1 MTNQVKIFKVETAGD
16 CEWRTSETVGYFIA
30 NNAKEVAE
38 YLVVNKITP
47 SYYFV
52 IKEVKCYNVIGI
64 EQRYVKS
71 VLVDKYGKLE
81 INTYVDELGNL
92 KKLQDAKSGLEKLTQ
107 DERKALGLEQGELNM
122 SMSDFFVGTMDSP
135 VIERE
140 TFTENKPKPLS
151 AKQAKEE
158 MDKNIINYVNSNI
171 EQAIKG
177 NKYSFV
183 IDMGQFSNEAID
195 RVIDLYHDYDIDM
208 AYTNL
213 YFTIK

>member
-1 MTNQVKIFKVETAGD
+1 
-16 CEWRTSETVGYFIA
+16 
-30 NNAKEVAE
+30 
-38 YLVVNKITP
+38 
-47 SYYFV
+47 
-52 IKEVKCYNVIGI
+52 
-64 EQRYVKS
+64 
-71 VLVDKYGKLE
+71 
-81 INTYVDELGNL
+81 
-92 KKLQDAKSGLEKLTQ
+92 
-107 DERKALGLEQGELNM
+107 M

-135 VIERE
+135 SIERK
-140 TFTENKPKPLS
+140 TFTETKPKPFS
-151 AKQAKEE
+151 VKQAKEE

-171 EQAIKG
+171 EQAIKE

>member
-1 MTNQVKIFKVETAGD
+1 
-16 CEWRTSETVGYFIA
+16 
-30 NNAKEVAE
+30 
-38 YLVVNKITP
+38 
-47 SYYFV
+47 
-52 IKEVKCYNVIGI
+52 
-64 EQRYVKS
+64 
-71 VLVDKYGKLE
+71 
-81 INTYVDELGNL
+81 
-92 KKLQDAKSGLEKLTQ
+92 
-107 DERKALGLEQGELNM
+107 
-122 SMSDFFVGTMDSP
+122 
-135 VIERE
+135 
-140 TFTENKPKPLS
+140 
-151 AKQAKEE
+151 

>member
-1 MTNQVKIFKVETAGD
+1 
-16 CEWRTSETVGYFIA
+16 
-30 NNAKEVAE
+30 
-38 YLVVNKITP
+38 
-47 SYYFV
+47 
-52 IKEVKCYNVIGI
+52 
-64 EQRYVKS
+64 
-71 VLVDKYGKLE
+71 
-81 INTYVDELGNL
+81 
-92 KKLQDAKSGLEKLTQ
+92 
-107 DERKALGLEQGELNM
+107 
-122 SMSDFFVGTMDSP
+122 MSDSFVGTIDSP
-135 VIERE
+135 FIERE
-140 TFTENKPKPLS
+140 TFAELKPKPFS
-151 AKQAKEE
+151 AKQAKDE